1 MSKKNLKTKE
11 VWPSTN
17 SIVAI
22 NPGTRLDC
30 GDGRIAI
37 VPELDTEIIGIV
49 LEHHPQV
56 DSRHDWID
64 ILVEDQVYHV
74 LRTPSPH
81 SDIAPYFNIRE
92 IHDDGTSTKF

>member
-1 MSKKNLKTKE
+1 MLQKNSITPDQ
-11 VWPSTN
+11 WPKIN
-17 SIVAI
+17 SIVLI

-30 GDGRIAI
+30 GNGRIAI
-37 VPELDTEIIGIV
+37 VPAYDEEVVGVV

-56 DSRHDWID
+56 DSRDDWID

-81 SDIAPYFNIRE
+81 IDIPPYFNLRE

>member
-1 MSKKNLKTKE
+1 MSQKNTYE
-11 VWPSTN
+11 SETWPKIN
-17 SIVAI
+17 SIVAV
-22 NPGTRLDC
+22 NAGTRIDC
-30 GDGRIAI
+30 GNGRVAI
-37 VPELDTEIIGIV
+37 VPSYDEEIIGIV
-49 LEHHPQV
+49 IEHHPQV

-81 SDIAPYFNIRE
+81 IDIPPYFNLRE